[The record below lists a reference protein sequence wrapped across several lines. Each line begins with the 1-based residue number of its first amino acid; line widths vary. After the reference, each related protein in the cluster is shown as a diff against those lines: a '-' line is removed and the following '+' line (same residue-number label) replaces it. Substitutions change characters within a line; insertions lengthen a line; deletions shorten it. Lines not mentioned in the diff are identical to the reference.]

1 MWRWKVGQ
9 KDETEKSRR
18 FAEGGQCVEVTAVW
32 EFTDSLV
39 KWVRWNSYQHHY
51 AQFAATPRPHL
62 LSKLIAFITHPGI
75 GHEVL
80 RSSWP
85 TLYVN
90 FSSTLCIQTPNL
102 PVPWLLNLFR
112 PSVLPAET
120 RAITFS
126 FPSSRLSSP
135 LTSYPTPLLYSPQP
149 LEPFTS
155 TLADFYISLLFFS
168 PGIPLLLLGKVN
180 LLPHF
185 QSCSSMCPA
194 PHQTVCS
201 SKKDRMLT
209 SVSPMSSIQDQLWNL

>member
-1 MWRWKVGQ
+1 MRQKSQEGLQKVVNAWKSLQFENSQIHWWNGW
-9 KDETEKSRR
+9 DEIHTS
-18 FAEGGQCVEVTAVW
+18 T
-32 EFTDSLV
+32 TMLSSLPP
-39 KWVRWNSYQHHY
+39 
-51 AQFAATPRPHL
+51 PRPHL